1 LGAQNHSH
9 GGKNFN
15 FFYIGLYTSGEKF
28 RVAGNLLEKDEQ
40 EKELPYLPT
49 FMATL

>member
-1 LGAQNHSH
+1 
-9 GGKNFN
+9 
-15 FFYIGLYTSGEKF
+15 
-28 RVAGNLLEKDEQ
+28 VAGNLLEKDEQ